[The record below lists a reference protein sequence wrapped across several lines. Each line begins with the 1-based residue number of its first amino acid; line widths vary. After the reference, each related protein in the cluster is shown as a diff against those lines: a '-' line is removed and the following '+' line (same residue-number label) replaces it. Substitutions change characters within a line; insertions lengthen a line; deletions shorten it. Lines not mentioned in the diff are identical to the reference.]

1 MVDTKVDKTW
11 GVGAAVG
18 AYKRP
23 NFPTEFKRQLVE
35 QSFEPGASV
44 ALIAR
49 SNDINANLLFKW
61 RRLYLA
67 GEYGLPTLPEGA
79 TPKRAPEVPSLLPV
93 DIVAEAAEHTPPMA
107 VDTAR
112 SAEDLC
118 EIEFDRARLRVR
130 GNVSPDMLRLLIR
143 ELSR

>member
-1 MVDTKVDKTW
+1 MVGTKVDKTW
-11 GVGAAVG
+11 GDGAADG

-35 QSFEPGASV
+35 QSLEPGASV

-67 GEYGLPTLPEGA
+67 GE
-79 TPKRAPEVPSLLPV
+79 
-93 DIVAEAAEHTPPMA
+93 
-107 VDTAR
+107 
-112 SAEDLC
+112 
-118 EIEFDRARLRVR
+118 
-130 GNVSPDMLRLLIR
+130 
-143 ELSR
+143 